1 MIKKIQFF
9 MLDSYFFMTNTHTFT
24 RTFFSIAAIFTLLTP
39 LASAQSVFAAGLEPF
54 NADKSNADTLRFHYT
69 VNPGETK
76 QDDAKVSNPT
86 NLPVNV
92 EVLGRDG
99 EITSDGAF
107 TVISNSLE
115 NQKAGRWIQ
124 LDQTKY
130 TVPATTAI
138 KVPFKVSVPDGTVPG
153 EYYAGLSVIETGD
166 ANAQS
171 SGNVTVKTRVAVK
184 MFITV
189 RGDLQ
194 ANTDVKNLNIIDPS
208 DSDFNIER
216 AKYGAIGRENMYV
229 RYEAENTGNL
239 FLRLATKYK
248 ITLPDGSVSEGESN
262 QDIAPKLGSRK
273 FYIETKQPFKVG
285 KTKVDLSYEAKPINT
300 PETPGDVKNGTLK
313 GNLTDELN
321 ITQDQID
328 KFAQSRI
335 ETNKQADDVAKNGP
349 RDPIIIKEQ
358 VKNNTTYLLVGVI
371 IALLA
376 GIIAL
381 QVYNGMKKNKD
392 SNKTM

>member
-1 MIKKIQFF
+1 
-9 MLDSYFFMTNTHTFT
+9 MTNTHTLS
-24 RTFFSIAAIFTLLTP
+24 RNIFSLIAALTLLILLVAGHP
-39 LASAQSVFAAGLEPF
+39 AFAAGLEPF
-54 NADKSNADTLRFHYT
+54 NSDKSNSDTLRFKYT
-69 VNPGETK
+69 VNAGDIK

-86 NLPVNV
+86 NLPINV

-115 NQKAGRWIQ
+115 NQKAGKWIQ

-130 TVPATTAI
+130 NVPGSTAI
-138 KVPFKVSVPDGTVPG
+138 KVPFKVVVPADTTPG

-194 ANTDVKNLNIIDPS
+194 ANTDVKSLNIIDPS

-216 AKYGAIGRENMYV
+216 AKYGAIGRENMFV
-229 RYEAENTGNL
+229 RYEAENIGNL
-239 FLRLATKYK
+239 FLRLGTKYK
-248 ITLPDGSVSEGESN
+248 VTLPDGSVSEGESN
-262 QDIAPKLGSRK
+262 QDIAPNFGSRK
-273 FYIETKQPFKVG
+273 FYIETKQAFKAG
-285 KTKVDLSYEAKPINT
+285 KTKVELSYEAKPINT
-300 PETPGDVKNGTLK
+300 PENPGEVKNGILK
-313 GNLTDELN
+313 GTLTDELN

-328 KFAQSRI
+328 KFAQSRV
-335 ETNKQADDVAKNGP
+335 ETNKNADDIAKNGP
-349 RDPIIIKEQ
+349 RDPVVIREQ
-358 VKNNTTYLLVGVI
+358 VKNNTTYILIGVI

-381 QVYNGMKKNKD
+381 QVYNSMKKNKTTTVVD
-392 SNKTM
+392 KMDKMM

>member
-1 MIKKIQFF
+1 
-9 MLDSYFFMTNTHTFT
+9 MTNTHTLS
-24 RTFFSIAAIFTLLTP
+24 RNIFSLISVLTLITP
-39 LASAQSVFAAGLEPF
+39 LVAAQPAFAAGLEPF
-54 NADKSNADTLRFHYT
+54 NADKNNSDTLRFKYT
-69 VNPGETK
+69 VNAGETK

-86 NLPVNV
+86 NQPINV

-115 NQKAGRWIQ
+115 NQKAGKWIQ

-130 TVPATTAI
+130 NVPGTTAT
-138 KVPFKVSVPDGTVPG
+138 KVPFKVVVPGDATPG

-194 ANTDVKNLNIIDPS
+194 ANTDVKSLNIIDPS

-248 ITLPDGSVSEGESN
+248 VTLPDGSVSEGESN

-273 FYIETKQPFKVG
+273 FYIETKQAFKAG
-285 KTKVDLSYEAKPINT
+285 KTKVELNFEAKPINT
-300 PETPGDVKNGTLK
+300 PENPGEVKNGTLK
-313 GNLTDELN
+313 GTLTDELN

-328 KFAQSRI
+328 KFAQSRV
-335 ETNKQADDVAKNGP
+335 ETNKNADDAAKNGP
-349 RDPIIIKEQ
+349 RDPITVREPA
-358 VKNNTTYLLVGVI
+358 NNTTTYILIGII
-371 IALLA
+371 IALLTA
-376 GIIAL
+376 IIGL
-381 QVYNGMKKNKD
+381 QVYNSMKKNK
-392 SNKTM
+392 NTETGEKTDKMM